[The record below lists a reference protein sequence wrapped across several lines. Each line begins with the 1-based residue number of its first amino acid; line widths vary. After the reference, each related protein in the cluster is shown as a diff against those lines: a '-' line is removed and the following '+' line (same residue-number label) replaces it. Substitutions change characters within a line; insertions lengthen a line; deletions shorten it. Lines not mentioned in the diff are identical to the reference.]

1 MNATSVMEG
10 KQIRN
15 PLYRRI
21 VLGALTLLLLYGF
34 IRILPHIEDIIT
46 ILIISIVLTY
56 AFRPLVDYAE
66 REGVS
71 RVVSI
76 LGIFAIVIGL
86 LILAM
91 TSLVPMLVTEVG
103 TLVERLNEI
112 DLAKIQGSV
121 IAWMQ
126 VKVPGVMT
134 FLDFKEG
141 QSDQLIQKFRDF
153 SATFLQQSVTV
164 LTGAFSAISQAIVI
178 PFLVFFMLRDG
189 SAFTRSWVRRVP
201 NRFFEMSMSLAH
213 RMDRQLGSY
222 ILSVLV
228 ESVIVGALSWL
239 AFALVGV
246 RFALILGILNGLLN
260 MIPFF
265 GPLIAWI
272 PTAIVFMLT
281 YQPLGLGMFWMAV
294 VLIGVQ
300 MVDNVFLK
308 PFLISRSQ
316 SIHPVTVLLVVLVGG
331 RVAGPIGMFI
341 AVPFFSVIKVIV
353 VDLYEHLKS
362 YRII

>member
-1 MNATSVMEG
+1 MNTLAESP
-10 KQIRN
+10 KSRN
-15 PLYRRI
+15 PLYRRL
-21 VLGALTLLLLYGF
+21 VLLALSLVLFYGF
-34 IRILPHIEDIIT
+34 LRILPHIEDIIT
-46 ILIISIVLTY
+46 VLIISIVLTY

-66 REGVS
+66 REGIS

-86 LILAM
+86 LILSL
-91 TSLVPMLVTEVG
+91 TSLVPILITEVG

-112 DLAKIQGSV
+112 DLAKLQGNV
-121 IAWMQ
+121 IDWMQ
-126 VKVPGVMT
+126 QRMPGVMT
-134 FLDFKEG
+134 FLDVNEG
-141 QSDQLIQKFRDF
+141 QTDQIIQRFRDF
-153 SATFLQQSVTV
+153 SATFLQQSIGV
-164 LTGAFSAISQAIVI
+164 LSGAFSALSLAIVV
-178 PFLVFFMLRDG
+178 PFIVFFLLKDG

-213 RMDRQLGSY
+213 RMDRQLGNY

-228 ESVIVGALSWL
+228 ESLIVGALAWL

-246 RFALILGILNGLLN
+246 RFALILGILSGLLN

-272 PTAIVFMLT
+272 PTTIVFVLT
-281 YQPLGLGMFWMAV
+281 YQPFGLGLFWMAV

-300 MVDNVFLK
+300 MVDNVLLK
-308 PFLISRSQ
+308 PLLISRSQ
-316 SIHPVTVLLVVLVGG
+316 SVHPITVLLVVLIGG

-341 AVPFFSVIKVIV
+341 AVPFFSIIKVIV
-353 VDLYEHLKS
+353 VDLYEHLKN